1 MRLVHVIA
9 SLGPGGAQSQLR
21 QIVPQ
26 LAARGYEQHVIVLLD
41 RDASLVAG
49 RLDGAKIRR
58 LHGQHGLWATPFKL
72 RTAFQQLEPDI
83 VQAWLY
89 HANVMSTLVAGHV
102 PVIWN
107 IRHSLHDLGAD
118 KLLTRMVIRVGA
130 LLSRQPSRIVFNSRR
145 AAAQH
150 FAIGYAKERA
160 HTIENGYDAEHW
172 AANPALRKAQRDELQ
187 LSDDTWVVGLIA
199 RYHPTKG
206 IEPFLRAMRLV
217 VRARADVRVVMAG
230 AGMCTSNSAL
240 MAVIDEMGLRA
251 QVTLLGHMDDVR
263 GVLNAADIVVS
274 ASLGE
279 ASSNVV
285 AEAMAVGATCI
296 VTNVGESARLVGSF
310 GVVLADSAPGSIA
323 QAVLEVLA
331 QERVAWRRRAFLA
344 SEHIRENYS
353 LRQTVDTYDRLY
365 QSVNGEQGCQAG
377 A

>member
-1 MRLVHVIA
+1 
-9 SLGPGGAQSQLR
+9 
-21 QIVPQ
+21 
-26 LAARGYEQHVIVLLD
+26 
-41 RDASLVAG
+41 
-49 RLDGAKIRR
+49 
-58 LHGQHGLWATPFKL
+58 
-72 RTAFQQLEPDI
+72 
-83 VQAWLY
+83 
-89 HANVMSTLVAGHV
+89 
-102 PVIWN
+102 
-107 IRHSLHDLGAD
+107 
-118 KLLTRMVIRVGA
+118 
-130 LLSRQPSRIVFNSRR
+130 
-145 AAAQH
+145 
-150 FAIGYAKERA
+150 
-160 HTIENGYDAEHW
+160 
-172 AANPALRKAQRDELQ
+172 
-187 LSDDTWVVGLIA
+187 
-199 RYHPTKG
+199 
-206 IEPFLRAMRLV
+206 
-217 VRARADVRVVMAG
+217 MAG